1 MGRFR
6 LRSTAHLAT
15 EWNPR
20 PNIQQSR
27 CLQEDDLRNKPI
39 MHERWH
45 HSSTVPHTPRRM
57 SQPWLLVGNC
67 CARTRASVG
76 PPCAAHS
83 RNSIIAVPVSHT
95 QSISKSQLYPY
106 SVSTIEMFTP
116 IHQYK
121 QQIFMYHIVQSLMV
135 YYANEVYYLL
145 GNCLVLDF

>member
-1 MGRFR
+1 MWATNGRFR
-6 LRSTAHLAT
+6 LRSTAHPTT

-45 HSSTVPHTPRRM
+45 HSSTVPHTPRCM

-76 PPCAAHS
+76 PLCAAHNG
-83 RNSIIAVPVSHT
+83 NSIIAVAVSHT
-95 QSISKSQLYPY
+95 QSESKSQFYPY
-106 SVSTIEMFTP
+106 SVSKM
-116 IHQYK
+116 K
-121 QQIFMYHIVQSLMV
+121 GLLQSFLKKHFRDPEPGNF
-135 YYANEVYYLL
+135 ALTTKNHSL
-145 GNCLVLDF
+145 GQFDYW